1 MKRIL
6 CFGDSNTFGYNP
18 VNGLRYSQNERWSGI
33 LQSLLG
39 NEYQIIEAGCNN
51 RTCFRDNFSGEN
63 FTGYKALPKYLSEQ
77 PDIVILWIG
86 SNDLQRF
93 YNISLKE
100 IQYGIENLIEIIKNN
115 SPNSKIIL
123 IPPLEI
129 KPEVLT
135 SKIFSFLFDKN
146 SIEKSKHFSEIYKQ
160 AATNYNCEF
169 LDLSSYIRPSMI
181 DGLHFDSSEH
191 KKIADCLYNYIKN
204 RGN

>member
-1 MKRIL
+1 MKKIL

-18 VNGLRYSQNERWSGI
+18 ENGLRYPQNERWSGI
-33 LQSLLG
+33 LQSLFK

-146 SIEKSKHFSEIYKQ
+146 SIEKSKHFSKIYKNV
-160 AATNYNCEF
+160 AKKYNCSF
-169 LDLSSYIRPSMI
+169 IDLSQTITPSQI
-181 DGLHFDSSEH
+181 DGLHFEKIEH
-191 KKIADCLYNYIKN
+191 KKIADCIQNIIQNLE
-204 RGN
+204 